1 MAYRIDLF
9 DSSGARVAIIQEE
22 IISSLSLDTAID
34 SAPTLTLSIPLS
46 EEKTAYISPAYHLKI
61 WNTTTAAYE
70 HSVFTL
76 CDPDIE
82 DSGGALKIT
91 ATYQGILTRLS
102 NEDIDAYDTGSAG
115 DTFENVITALLAFQL
130 NTPAITLGTIEPVQ
144 TVALAVENTTIYS
157 ALNAVRDAF
166 GGWFEVDADY
176 QLNWYNDNTNT
187 PDREIRRSKN
197 LKSLTYTPSYTQI
210 VNRVYAYG
218 KGESDARIN
227 LGDIVSFKFTGGG
240 SFTGSTSISVGDIIE
255 LKPLGSAPLPPI
267 VTCTVLDIQLLSGSW
282 ENRNAVGIIIAS
294 KYGDEWAGDIVVPS
308 VIRFPG
314 SATYEAAVLS
324 SSNIYKQTNIEY
336 IEDTTSQATYG
347 IMVKRYVNKSITHPF
362 TLYKYAQRILAQY
375 KTPPYQYSV
384 DVVNLAEVRDY
395 DYSLESLG
403 LDTRVRVIDD
413 LLSVDVNTSIVSMS
427 IDLLSP
433 ADITIEL
440 STVKTDLSDIFKD
453 IISTQNI
460 NQSVATQISAG
471 QVTVL
476 GTFVVADWAS
486 AGATTIDGGNITANT
501 ITASQVDF
509 TVVDGSN
516 IVGTINAS
524 DEGIVISADKISITA
539 GRGNRTFRQATA
551 PEAPV
556 DIAEGDIWLDS
567 DDGDREYRYSGSVW
581 VDVQDAAIAQA
592 ISDASTA
599 QATADGKVTTFYQD
613 SAPTADGIGDLWIDT
628 DDGNKLYRWSG
639 SAWTEI
645 QDAGIASAIADAA
658 TAQSTADGKIVS
670 FYQDATPTA
679 EGVGD
684 LWFDTDD
691 YNKCY
696 RWSGTAWVDA
706 KLANTGNII
715 STINVSTEG
724 ITISGAKIAISGDTT
739 FSTGYDPSTKITS
752 GGAAADINNNTT
764 TISGGKITTNT
775 IAANALTTSTMTAR
789 TITLSGAD
797 SILQGNYTAG
807 SAGWQIKGDGNAEFN
822 NVTIRGT
829 LEACTVG
836 TGQTLS
842 ILGDITL
849 SGSADMRI
857 IGSNGT
863 ISFYD
868 NTSDYYPKILIYNV
882 GTPTISMRNSGNV
895 STEEMQLTTNSLL
908 YSYSPY
914 YNIFLNREY
923 CAISVGNNS
932 STNSGIKLKG
942 LDGSIYCVS
951 INASDSGDGTIRM
964 NSTVLLN
971 TNTIYFGDT
980 SHFLYRSGDN
990 LYWFDG
996 SSSHQIN

>member
-1 MAYRIDLF
+1 LAYRIDLF

-218 KGESDARIN
+218 KGESDARIT
-227 LGDIVSFKFTGGG
+227 L
-240 SFTGSTSISVGDIIE
+240 
-255 LKPLGSAPLPPI
+255 
-267 VTCTVLDIQLLSGSW
+267 LD
-282 ENRNAVGIIIAS
+282 
-294 KYGDEWAGDIVVPS
+294 AG
-308 VIRFPG
+308 
-314 SATYEAAVLS
+314 EAH
-324 SSNIYKQTNIEY
+324 EY
-336 IEDTTSQATYG
+336 IEDATSQAIYG
-347 IMVKRYVNKSITHPF
+347 IMAKRYVDKSITHPT
-362 TLYKYAQRILAQY
+362 TLLKYAQRILAQY

-413 LLSVDVNTSIVSMS
+413 ILSVDVNTSIVSMS

-486 AGATTIDGGNITANT
+486 AGVTTIDGGN
-501 ITASQVDF
+501 
-509 TVVDGSN
+509 
-516 IVGTINAS
+516 
-524 DEGIVISADKISITA
+524 
-539 GRGNRTFRQATA
+539 
-551 PEAPV
+551 
-556 DIAEGDIWLDS
+556 
-567 DDGDREYRYSGSVW
+567 
-581 VDVQDAAIAQA
+581 
-592 ISDASTA
+592 
-599 QATADGKVTTFYQD
+599 
-613 SAPTADGIGDLWIDT
+613 
-628 DDGNKLYRWSG
+628 
-639 SAWTEI
+639 
-645 QDAGIASAIADAA
+645 
-658 TAQSTADGKIVS
+658 
-670 FYQDATPTA
+670 
-679 EGVGD
+679 
-684 LWFDTDD
+684 
-691 YNKCY
+691 
-696 RWSGTAWVDA
+696 
-706 KLANTGNII
+706 
-715 STINVSTEG
+715 
-724 ITISGAKIAISGDTT
+724 
-739 FSTGYDPSTKITS
+739 
-752 GGAAADINNNTT
+752 
-764 TISGGKITTNT
+764 ITTNT

-789 TITLSGAD
+789 TITLSGAN

-822 NVTIRGT
+822 NVTIRGN
-829 LEACTVG
+829 LASCT
-836 TGQTLS
+836 
-842 ILGDITL
+842 
-849 SGSADMRI
+849 
-857 IGSNGT
+857 IGSN
-863 ISFYD
+863 
-868 NTSDYYPKILIYNV
+868 KV
-882 GTPTISMRNSGNV
+882 
-895 STEEMQLTTNSLL
+895 LT
-908 YSYSPY
+908 
-914 YNIFLNREY
+914 
-923 CAISVGNNS
+923 AIGDIMSENYS
-932 STNSGIKLKG
+932 STDGWILLGFGTAIFRQG
-942 LDGSIYCVS
+942 LITTS
-951 INASDSGDGTIRM
+951 INATNVICSGYVYT
-964 NSTVLLN
+964 SSK
-971 TNTIYFGDT
+971 IYFGDT
-980 SHFLYRSGDN
+980 HYLERYGN
-990 LYWFDG
+990 HIYWYDG
-996 SSSHQIN
+996 TNSIRLD